1 MSDNPYENEDDNFS
15 SLLQSLRNTE
25 KNIFF
30 FKDEEL
36 TTIPSNNAEPEPD
49 AEPEP
54 EPEPEPDAEPDTGVI
69 GTFFTFDKGVFVSE
83 GVPFMSG
90 PRYGYLSIDDHQI
103 NNQSNIQVVY
113 NNWSSNDNIIS
124 RINFAPR
131 NNHIVSFRDSRM
143 ASLRDKSRIYDGTV
157 NISKLS
163 IKFYDEYG
171 RIIDLNNMDWSL
183 TIDFEKEEKKIK
195 SNKE

>member
-1 MSDNPYENEDDNFS
+1 MGDNPYENEDDNFS

-49 AEPEP
+49 AEP
-54 EPEPEPDAEPDTGVI
+54 DIGVI

-83 GVPFMSG
+83 GVPFISG

-113 NNWSSNDNIIS
+113 NNSSSNDNIIS

-163 IKFYDEYG
+163 IKFCDEYG

-195 SNKE
+195 SNNE